1 MTAFTVMSL
10 VAVAFQLML
19 LVGGGR
25 ASNNT
30 MNCKLTT
37 ETPKERDALK
47 LLEPLTNK
55 TFSVVQKT
63 EKDKTY
69 TYEFQV
75 CGDAGG
81 MKGGGLVQKED
92 GGKAVLVGNYTST
105 QAIHGSD
112 WVMLIYGEGE
122 KYDQHCSKEKRRAII
137 MISCDRSTEAGP
149 LKAVLE
155 NREWDKDCF
164 YLFELDSSAVC
175 PVLPSK
181 LSVGSVLLLIGVC
194 SFATYLIGGF
204 LYMRLVVG
212 AKGVEQFPHYAFW
225 SEIGNLSAD
234 GCDFVCRS
242 RGNRREPHTP
252 TAVATEPLGEEPEE
266 RDDHLLPM

>member
-1 MTAFTVMSL
+1 MSPI
-10 VAVAFQLML
+10 VAVVFQLML
-19 LVGGGR
+19 LTSGGR

-30 MNCKLTT
+30 SNCKLTT
-37 ETPKERDALK
+37 ELKIERDALK

-55 TFSVVQKT
+55 TFSVAQKGGK
-63 EKDKTY
+63 ENY
-69 TYEFQV
+69 TYQFQV
-75 CGDAGG
+75 CGDVGG
-81 MKGGGLVQKED
+81 IKGGGLVQVAD
-92 GGKAVLVGNYTST
+92 GTSKKVVIGYYTAT
-105 QAIHGSD
+105 TAIAGSD
-112 WVMLIYGEGE
+112 WLLLTYGLGE
-122 KYDQHCSKEKRRAII
+122 QYDEHCNKEHRRAMI
-137 MISCDRSTEAGP
+137 MISCDRNAVPAGD
-149 LKAVLE
+149 LRVVLE
-155 NREWDKDCF
+155 SRERSQDCF

-181 LSVGSVLLLIGVC
+181 LSAGSVLLIIVACCLPV
-194 SFATYLIGGF
+194 YLIGGF

-242 RGNRREPHTP
+242 RSNRQEPP
-252 TAVATEPLGEEPEE
+252 TYTGVATEPLGEEPEE